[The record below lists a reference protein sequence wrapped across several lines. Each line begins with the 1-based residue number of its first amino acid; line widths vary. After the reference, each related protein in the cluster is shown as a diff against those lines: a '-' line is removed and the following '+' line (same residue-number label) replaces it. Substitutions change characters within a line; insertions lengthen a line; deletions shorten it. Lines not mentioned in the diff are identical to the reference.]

1 MNLKKDLTIDI
12 LSSGKSLRATPA
24 ASSPALLSLLKK

>member
-12 LSSGKSLRATPA
+12 LSSVQKPA
-24 ASSPALLSLLKK
+24 RYTGGEFAALLSLLKK